1 MMHLTWLPLQA
12 APRVWRENY
21 PCLRFLSFPCSWKE
35 GGSWKIPQEASAA
48 RGLGCGW
55 VLCLG
60 FFSLIVLET
69 VSSREGKLVLP
80 LGGLQQSLFPFFP
93 VVLCAL
99 GWCLWEQFCSGH
111 GGRQQGQLEV
121 NQAAGDN
128 PRIPGELDCHHSLVW
143 GALWMLVW
151 KTGRWCFIPHGDPFG
166 ISWSSCP
173 LESEEGE
180 SSLCFLSLNPDCAS
194 EWLCPVFSC

>member
-1 MMHLTWLPLQA
+1 M
-12 APRVWRENY
+12 EN
-21 PCLRFLSFPCSWKE
+21 PSGSLCS
-35 GGSWKIPQEASAA
+35 SWF
-48 RGLGCGW
+48 GLW
-55 VLCLG
+55 VG
-60 FFSLIVLET
+60 VVFWFFFALIVLET

-93 VVLCAL
+93 VSLLCFVLWA
-99 GWCLWEQFCSGH
+99 GVYGSSSAVSCSGH

-180 SSLCFLSLNPDCAS
+180 SSLCFLSLNPDCAN
-194 EWLCPVFSC
+194 EWLCPVFFC